1 MGSSNPHH
9 GAPNH
14 NNGTMCSET
23 TQVRAMGSDER
34 RKRLCAAGDVRA
46 KQGYR
51 SEKDRVGDSAFQIKG
66 LLGHSLNKGHKVWTS
81 R

>member
-1 MGSSNPHH
+1 
-9 GAPNH
+9 
-14 NNGTMCSET
+14 
-23 TQVRAMGSDER
+23 MGSDER
-34 RKRLCAAGDVRA
+34 RKRLCAAGDVGA

-66 LLGHSLNKGHKVWTS
+66 LLGHSLNEGHKVWTS